1 MRSDMAKILVERPR
15 FGSRN
20 ASRKKGY
27 RKYLAATPIEEQQQR
42 EPMLGHWRGKGKWF
56 NENLS
61 PLHRF
66 LRSSIGRPWNK
77 VYQQLREHV
86 NFDNVVQKHL
96 LTHVYQFVEK
106 NVEVRGESVYSRE
119 HAWLYRRPLSAGQM
133 FVCPRTGLLRV
144 VKSVRRQEAPKQL
157 NRSQPLQY
165 HRVGDSWF
173 ELRLQ
178 SLPTVAVEQWDVHFE
193 RRLTGISIAQLN
205 QVYGGKLYAISKH
218 SLSPGECRE
227 LYRQMR
233 KNRNSEVILLP

>member
-15 FGSRN
+15 LGSRN

-27 RKYLAATPIEEQQQR
+27 RKYLATTPIDEQPKR

-61 PLHRF
+61 PLQRF
-66 LRSSIGRPWNK
+66 LRSCIGRPWNK

-96 LTHVYQFVEK
+96 LTHVYQFVKK
-106 NVEVRGESVYSRE
+106 NVEVRGESVYSRDR
-119 HAWLYRRPLSAGQM
+119 AWLYRRPLSPGQM

-144 VKSVRRQEAPKQL
+144 VKPARQITTTQI
-157 NRSQPLQY
+157 NRGEPFQY
-165 HRVGDSWF
+165 HRVGDAWF

-178 SLPTVAVEQWDVHFE
+178 PLPAVVGERWDVHFE
-193 RRLTGISIAQLN
+193 RRLASISLAELN
-205 QVYGGKLYAISKH
+205 QVYGSKLYAISKRWL
-218 SLSPGECRE
+218 SLRECCE
-227 LYRQMR
+227 LHRQMR
-233 KNRNSEVILLP
+233 KKRNGKVVPLP